1 MIRRPLSIR
10 RRPVNVEGTIYP
22 SAAEASRVTG
32 IQISKI
38 HRGLRKQLYSYA

>member
-1 MIRRPLSIR
+1 VSDPKTTEHPSK
-10 RRPVNVEGTIYP
+10 PA
-22 SAAEASRVTG
+22 SAAEAPRVTG